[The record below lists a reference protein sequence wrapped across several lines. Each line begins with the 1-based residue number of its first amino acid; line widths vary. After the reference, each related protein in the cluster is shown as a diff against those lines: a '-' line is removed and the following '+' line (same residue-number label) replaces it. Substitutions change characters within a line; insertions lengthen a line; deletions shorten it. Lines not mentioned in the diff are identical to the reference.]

1 MSDQFMTIIDNLA
14 AGLPSLLGHFF
25 ATLLLL
31 AAAVAIYMAVTPF
44 RERALVEQGN
54 AAAGTVLAGAIVA
67 MAIPLAVLLA
77 TSGLIVDIIVWGVIT
92 LLLQLMTVGL
102 VSLLLHGL
110 RKRIDAGNVAAAMVL
125 AAAQIAVGLLN
136 AAVMVP
142 N

>member
-14 AGLPSLLGHFF
+14 SGLPTLLGHFF
-25 ATLLLL
+25 VTLALL
-31 AAAVAIYMAVTPF
+31 AAAIAIYMAVTPF
-44 RERALVEQGN
+44 RERALVEEGN

-67 MAIPLAVLLA
+67 MAIPLAMLLA
-77 TSGLIVDIIVWGVIT
+77 TSGQVIDIVVWGVIT

-102 VSLLLHGL
+102 ISLLLHGL
-110 RKRIDAGNVAAAMVL
+110 RRRIDAGNVAAAMVL

>member
-1 MSDQFMTIIDNLA
+1 MKDQLTAILNGLA
-14 AGLPSLLGHFF
+14 SGLP
-25 ATLLLL
+25 TLLLHFFVTL
-31 AAAVAIYMAVTPF
+31 ALLAGAVAIYIAVTPF
-44 RERALVEQGN
+44 HERTRVEEGN
-54 AAAGTVLAGAIVA
+54 AAAGTVLAGAILA
-67 MAIPLAVLLA
+67 LAIPLATLLA
-77 TSGLIVDIIVWGVIT
+77 TSGAVIDILVWGVFA

-110 RKRIDAGNVAAAMVL
+110 RRRIDAGNVAAAMVL